1 MVVAG
6 KYHSN
11 YRKHRFKIMD
21 KPERQPK
28 QMFLQEDLALEVIKE
43 RKAAAANNFRE
54 RVRYNCH
61 DVFKT
66 KEQTVLRSILNEKKE
81 TKKEKNKREKK

>member
-1 MVVAG
+1 
-6 KYHSN
+6 
-11 YRKHRFKIMD
+11 MD

-43 RKAAAANNFRE
+43 RKAAAGNNFRE
-54 RVRYNCH
+54 RVRYNWH

-81 TKKEKNKREKK
+81 TKKELNKREKK